1 MSLAPRF
8 ELTCFDMTKG
18 RKSILEFKPPEQT
31 AGIHPSL
38 LAYPAITTKPQ
49 SSRLNSQVRMPRCS
63 SGRRRGPSPAL
74 LGAVLL
80 LLFSLLSASPVDA
93 RKRDGAPDS
102 ASAGQQQCDCGP
114 SIAAAV
120 QESKTELVATL
131 QAALADV
138 QARLETRRAESE
150 QLEAALAEKDAALA
164 SLRAQLET
172 AQKAREEA
180 EAKATASSAEAAEA
194 EAASACRVE
203 LAEAV
208 AKQNEA
214 IQSERSARSALQQA
228 EADASQKEAESS
240 RKLKELTKEVD
251 TSRGQVKSMNDRYA
265 EARRELMDAQRE
277 TRQLHQQLGT
287 RWVNTTLIA
296 QDAAAYTT
304 RTVRWGREAAT
315 KAKQTASAAWSAVS
329 ESTDAAVQVVTPV
342 VTELSEE
349 IATKYREVTA
359 ALAPHWSK
367 LVARL
372 GDGIGPHYR
381 SVRSYVGKA
390 YGDTVQPIVDGTVA
404 PLYREHVA
412 PLLGRAGEAVESC
425 RLTAVSGIEQGTAAM
440 MDTISKYDE
449 EVKEEESPMR
459 QRALAHL
466 RSTHDHAEDC
476 VRKISYV
483 IGASV
488 GLYLFGGLLLRLAIV
503 IVKVGT
509 SFVWLP
515 CWFVYWI
522 VSKAV
527 GGGTKNKGGDA
538 TANGTN
544 GAHASH
550 AA

>member
-1 MSLAPRF
+1 
-8 ELTCFDMTKG
+8 
-18 RKSILEFKPPEQT
+18 
-31 AGIHPSL
+31 
-38 LAYPAITTKPQ
+38 
-49 SSRLNSQVRMPRCS
+49 MPRCS
-63 SGRRRGPSPAL
+63 GRRRSPAL

-80 LLFSLLSASPVDA
+80 LLATLLVASPVPVDA

-102 ASAGQQQCDCGP
+102 EAAGQQQQQQQQCDCGP

-120 QESKTELVATL
+120 EESRTQLVATH
-131 QAALADV
+131 QAVLTDV
-138 QARLETRRAESE
+138 QTKF
-150 QLEAALAEKDAALA
+150 EAGAAEKDAAAADANAALA
-164 SLRAQLET
+164 SLRSELESVQAQLESS
-172 AQKAREEA
+172 QKAREEA
-180 EAKATASSAEAAEA
+180 EAKAKATAAASSAEAAEA
-194 EAASACRVE
+194 ESASACRVE

-208 AKQNEA
+208 ARQNEA

-228 EADASQKEAESS
+228 ETDASQREAEAS
-240 RKLKELTKEVD
+240 KKVKELTKEVD

-296 QDAAAYTT
+296 QDAKACTT
-304 RTVRWGREAAT
+304 RTVRWGREAAS
-315 KAKQTASAAWSAVS
+315 KAQDTAAAAWTAVA
-329 ESTDAAVQVVTPV
+329 ESTDAAVQVVAPV

-359 ALAPHWSK
+359 ALAPHGSR

-381 SVRSYVGKA
+381 SVKSCIGKA
-390 YGDTVQPIVDGTVA
+390 YGNTVQPVVDGTVA
-404 PLYREHVA
+404 PLYRQHVA

-440 MDTISKYDE
+440 MDTITKYDE
-449 EVKEEESPMR
+449 EVKEKEAEAESPMR

-466 RSTHDHAEDC
+466 QWTHDHAEDC
-476 VRKISYV
+476 VRNISYLLV
-483 IGASV
+483 GAV
-488 GLYLFGGLLLRLAIV
+488 GLYLFGGLLPRLAIV
-503 IVKVGT
+503 LIKVGT

-515 CWFVYWI
+515 CWFIYWI

-527 GGGTKNKGGDA
+527 GGGTKNKGGGA

-544 GAHASH
+544 GAHASQ
-550 AA
+550 A

>member
-1 MSLAPRF
+1 
-8 ELTCFDMTKG
+8 
-18 RKSILEFKPPEQT
+18 
-31 AGIHPSL
+31 
-38 LAYPAITTKPQ
+38 
-49 SSRLNSQVRMPRCS
+49 MPRCS
-63 SGRRRGPSPAL
+63 GRRRSPAL

-80 LLFSLLSASPVDA
+80 LLATLLVASPVPVDA

-102 ASAGQQQCDCGP
+102 EAAGQQQQQQQQQCDCGP

-120 QESKTELVATL
+120 EESRTQLVATH
-131 QAALADV
+131 QAVLTDV
-138 QARLETRRAESE
+138 QTKF
-150 QLEAALAEKDAALA
+150 EAGAAEKDAAAADANAALA
-164 SLRAQLET
+164 SLRSELESVQ
-172 AQKAREEA
+172 ARLESSQKAREEA
-180 EAKATASSAEAAEA
+180 ETKATAAASSAEAAEA
-194 EAASACRVE
+194 ESASACRVE

-208 AKQNEA
+208 ARQNEA

-228 EADASQKEAESS
+228 ETDASQREAESS
-240 RKLKELTKEVD
+240 KRAKELTKEVD
-251 TSRGQVKSMNDRYA
+251 TSRNQVKSMNDRYA

-296 QDAAAYTT
+296 QDAKACTT
-304 RTVRWGREAAT
+304 RTVRWGREAAS
-315 KAKQTASAAWSAVS
+315 KAQDTAAAAWSAVA

-359 ALAPHWSK
+359 ALAPHGSR

-381 SVRSYVGKA
+381 SVKSCIGKA
-390 YGDTVQPIVDGTVA
+390 YGNTVQPVVDGTVA
-404 PLYREHVA
+404 PLYRQHVP

-440 MDTISKYDE
+440 MDTITKYDE
-449 EVKEEESPMR
+449 EVKEKEAEEESPMR

-466 RSTHDHAEDC
+466 QWTHDHAEDC
-476 VRKISYV
+476 VRNISYLLV
-483 IGASV
+483 GAV

-503 IVKVGT
+503 LIKVGT

-515 CWFVYWI
+515 CWFIYWI

-527 GGGTKNKGGDA
+527 GGGTKNKGGGA

-544 GAHASH
+544 GAHASQ
-550 AA
+550 A